1 MTGSS
6 SVYSALYGSH
16 SPQSHSHTVTP
27 SHRHAATRSHGHTVT
42 QSWSHLSRVWQRNG
56 RGARRRTLDS
66 SWLIGC
72 EGVLN
77 SSTLTNP
84 VRARPVWCCHM
95 YIPANLWMP
104 RARIFSEWVG
114 YWPTGRDPHLYGGG
128 EIAILNSRR
137 QNIVQGVGKV

>member
-1 MTGSS
+1 MQPHGHMVTR
-6 SVYSALYGSH
+6 
-16 SPQSHSHTVTP
+16 SHSH
-27 SHRHAATRSHGHTVT
+27 GHICLGSGKETDAE
-42 QSWSHLSRVWQRNG
+42 RVVVPLR
-56 RGARRRTLDS
+56 
-66 SWLIGC
+66 
-72 EGVLN
+72 VLN